1 MAKEIEDQLPV
12 KPVGLF
18 SEVTAHRT
26 GKEMTEEKKYEI
38 KDDGNFNFTGEHQL
52 DDTEDINSTNINDS
66 DGRSISQNQN
76 GRQYQDQHTACSWA
90 YNNQTSTLLPS
101 ASVFHFIKYGLVGL
115 LSNIINTVSSSR

>member
-18 SEVTAHRT
+18 SEVIVHRT
-26 GKEMTEEKKYEI
+26 GKEVTEEKKYEI

-66 DGRSISQNQN
+66 DGRSISQNQIRMVGN
-76 GRQYQDQHTACSWA
+76 IKINIQHAHGPTTIKLPHCFRLPV
-90 YNNQTSTLLPS
+90 YFTSSNTDWLDYYPTL
-101 ASVFHFIKYGLVGL
+101 
-115 LSNIINTVSSSR
+115 